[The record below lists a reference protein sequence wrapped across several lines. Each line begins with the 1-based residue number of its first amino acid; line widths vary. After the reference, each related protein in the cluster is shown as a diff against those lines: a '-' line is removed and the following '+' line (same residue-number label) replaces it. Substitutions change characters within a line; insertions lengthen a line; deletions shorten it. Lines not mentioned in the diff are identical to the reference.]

1 MNHDV
6 PVREF
11 TRPVTQCLDA
21 QDPVWKAWRSMKAN
35 KAKRLPVKEYNRIV
49 GIVSDRDI
57 AHISG
62 FNGGQSMAITEAMVP
77 NPLML
82 SVNDSMIDAIK
93 SMVKEEQQHAIV
105 MDENSEVCGLF
116 SWDSAFEYLV
126 NQKGDGNDRYQE
138 R

>member
-1 MNHDV
+1 MDRYV

-11 TRPVTQCLDA
+11 VKPVTQCLDVK
-21 QDPVWKAWRSMKAN
+21 DPVWKAWRSMKEY
-35 KAKRLPVKEYNRIV
+35 KVKRLPVKNYDKIV

-57 AHISG
+57 VHISG
-62 FNGGQSMAITEAMVP
+62 FNGGQSMAVTEAMVP

-105 MDENSEVCGLF
+105 VDENSEVCGVF
-116 SWDSAFEYLV
+116 SWDSAFEFLV
-126 NQKGDGNDRYQE
+126 NQKGDGDDRYQE